1 MRPQQRTKRSKT
13 GVSTAVL
20 YTPDVLAL
28 AIELARHPLT
38 DDLPLRGE
46 ARSRSCGSTI
56 ALGLA
61 FDDAGAIARVGL
73 RSHACAIGQA
83 SAAIFARNAPGA
95 SVKDI
100 LATRAAV
107 VAWLAGEGALPQWP
121 GFAAISAARDY
132 PARHGAVLLPWD
144 AAVEAISRI

>member
-1 MRPQQRTKRSKT
+1 M
-13 GVSTAVL
+13 STTVL
-20 YTPDVLAL
+20 YTPEVLAL

-61 FDDAGAIARVGL
+61 FDAEGAIARVGL

-83 SAAIFARNAPGA
+83 SAAIFAANAAG
-95 SVKDI
+95 VTVGDVR
-100 LATRAAV
+100 ATRTAV
-107 VAWLAGEGALPQWP
+107 AAWLAGEGALPEWP
-121 GFAAISAARDY
+121 GFAAIAAARDY
-132 PARHGAVLLPWD
+132 PARHGAVMLPWD
-144 AAVEAISRI
+144 AAVEALGHI

>member
-1 MRPQQRTKRSKT
+1 M
-13 GVSTAVL
+13 STTVL
-20 YTPDVLAL
+20 YTPEVLAL

-61 FDDAGAIARVGL
+61 FDAEGAIARVGL

-83 SAAIFARNAPGA
+83 SAAIFAANAAG
-95 SVKDI
+95 VTVGDVR
-100 LATRAAV
+100 ATRAAV
-107 VAWLAGEGALPQWP
+107 AAWLAGEGALPEWP
-121 GFAAISAARDY
+121 GFAAIAAARDY
-132 PARHGAVLLPWD
+132 PARHGAVMLPWD
-144 AAVEAISRI
+144 AAVEALGHI

>member
-1 MRPQQRTKRSKT
+1 M
-13 GVSTAVL
+13 STTVL
-20 YTPDVLAL
+20 YTPEVLAL

-61 FDDAGAIARVGL
+61 FDAEGAIARVGL

-83 SAAIFARNAPGA
+83 SAAIFAANAAG
-95 SVKDI
+95 VTVGD
-100 LATRAAV
+100 LRATRTAV
-107 VAWLAGEGALPQWP
+107 AAWLAGEGALPEWP
-121 GFAAISAARDY
+121 GFAAIAAARDY
-132 PARHGAVLLPWD
+132 PARHGAVMLPWD
-144 AAVEAISRI
+144 AAVEALGHI